1 MLKKNITSEN
11 VKLNQTTILD
21 KIGGKFVPQIY
32 HLRFLSVFHDF
43 VVVQ

>member
-21 KIGGKFVPQIY
+21 KIDGKFVPQIAY
-32 HLRFLSVFHDF
+32 GFYQFFAILS
-43 VVVQ
+43 